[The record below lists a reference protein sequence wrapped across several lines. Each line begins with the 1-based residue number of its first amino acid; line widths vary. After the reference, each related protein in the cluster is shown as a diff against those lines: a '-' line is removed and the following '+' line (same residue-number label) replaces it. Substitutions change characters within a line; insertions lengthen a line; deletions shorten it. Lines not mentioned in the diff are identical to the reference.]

1 MPGLAAA
8 ALALAA
14 ASACPVM
21 GWTTLGTAGG
31 PAPTI
36 ERSEPANLLTLG
48 ERRIL
53 VDAGDGT
60 VDQLARAGLT
70 MGSVDAVV
78 ISHLHLDHAGGLGAV
93 IGLRWMN
100 QFPGVLTVYG
110 PPGTRAMV
118 DGIIAS
124 LGPSAKVGFGLGKL
138 PPRPEDGVR
147 VIEVAG
153 GSVTD
158 LGGGLTMRAAEN
170 SHFDDGRGGRAGV
183 SLSYRFE
190 GGGRS
195 IAYTGDTGP
204 SAAVDR
210 LAKGADL
217 LVSEVVVLD
226 PLVAE
231 ITTRRPNAPPGML
244 ADMRR
249 HLATHHLQPEAIG
262 RMAAGAGVGRVV
274 VTHYAMPGALGE
286 HAAAIRAGI
295 AVSYRGAVE
304 LARDLSSYD
313 LGCR

>member
-14 ASACPVM
+14 AGVCPAM
-21 GWTTLGTAGG
+21 GWTTRGTAGG

-36 ERSEPANLLTLG
+36 ERSEPVNLLTLG

-60 VDQLARAGLT
+60 VGQLARAGLT

-118 DGIIAS
+118 DGILAS
-124 LGPSAKVGFGLGKL
+124 LAPPARIGFALGK
-138 PPRPEDGVR
+138 PPPQPAEGVR
-147 VIEVAG
+147 VVEVAG

-158 LGGGLTMRAAEN
+158 LGGGLTMRGVEN
-170 SHFDDGRGGRAGV
+170 SHFDDGRGGRVGV

-190 GGGRS
+190 PGGRS

-217 LVSEVVVLD
+217 LVFEVVMLD

-231 ITTRRPNAPPGML
+231 INARRPDAPPGML

-249 HLATHHLQPEAIG
+249 HLATHHLPPEAIG
-262 RMAAGAGVGRVV
+262 RMAAVAGVGRVV
-274 VTHYAMPGALGE
+274 VTHYAMPGALGK

-295 AVSYRGAVE
+295 PASHRGPFG